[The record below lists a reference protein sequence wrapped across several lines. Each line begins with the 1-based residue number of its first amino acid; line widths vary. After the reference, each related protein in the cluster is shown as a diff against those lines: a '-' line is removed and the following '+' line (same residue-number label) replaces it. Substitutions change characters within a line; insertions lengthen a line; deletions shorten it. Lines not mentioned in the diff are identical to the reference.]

1 MKKQSMIFS
10 TDQGGEEI
18 ISSGDAA
25 ELKPSAKTH
34 HLSSFGLLNR
44 NGLEITPGISLP
56 EPAGEKS
63 KPDTEFSAWLPPQEQ
78 WGYIPMRKF
87 DFW

>member
-1 MKKQSMIFS
+1 MKTQNMIFS
-10 TDQGGEEI
+10 TKQDQEEI
-18 ISSGDAA
+18 ISLRHPDN
-25 ELKPSAKTH
+25 LKHPAKAH

-44 NGLEITPGISLP
+44 NGLEIATGISLP
-56 EPAGEKS
+56 EIVEEKS
-63 KPDTEFSAWLPPQEQ
+63 IPYTEFADWLPLQEQ

>member
-1 MKKQSMIFS
+1 MNQHDMIFS
-10 TDQGGEEI
+10 EKPRRD
-18 ISSGDAA
+18 
-25 ELKPSAKTH
+25 ELFIPSQPNPIKHSHHH

-44 NGLEITPGISLP
+44 NGLEVPPGISLS
-56 EPAGEKS
+56 EPGEEKN
-63 KPDTEFSAWLPPQEQ
+63 KPGSEFSSWLPLQEQ